1 MYSAT
6 FRPRSGFPL
15 VLVASL
21 AVGAFSS
28 RFLAEI
34 AYSHLGVLRLW
45 IVSAA
50 VMALTGIAAVLLWL
64 FVWRRVSPRRTPLW
78 HLQYVLP
85 LLLLTVYLF
94 QQEVDTLQA
103 SVLLLGSLCLVASL
117 TAARLVRQEWINKAI
132 VALVFFLPLA
142 VYLVTLLP
150 TVGEHDT
157 FEFQVLS
164 YELGI
169 PHPTGY
175 PLYILLGK
183 LFTLLPFGNVGY
195 RLNLSSALF
204 AGGATVVLYATIHLL
219 VRHRGASLLA
229 ALSFAFSYSFWSQA
243 IVAEVYALNALFVAL
258 VLFLLLRYG
267 GELAAGT
274 KRPRYSPTPQATTAP
289 GRWPGLF
296 NPKLALLAAGS
307 FVYGLSLTHHRTM
320 LLLLPAGL
328 MYLMLNARRIGV
340 SVRSAAILVGASVVP
355 LLSIHLYIPIRWWQ
369 IHGQVMSLSEFANLV
384 LGSRFAAALH
394 WDAWLREPDRLR
406 IYARILLDQYPVPAL
421 GVALL
426 GLVWLFRPRRGAY
439 VYPSWKEGIFL
450 LTAFVAYVLFGLGYY
465 VPDVSLFIIPSHLA
479 IAVALGVGISAL
491 SQLTESCLARL
502 NAISASTRSVWTK
515 AGILSVA
522 ALIPMSLVWTNAP
535 RVDRSGDYSLYEW
548 GRYVLQQQLP
558 SGAVILADSE
568 KIAPL
573 HYLQRVEGVRSDT
586 ETSVFSTE
594 QANRAELDRR
604 LMEGRAVFLARFLPG
619 LETIYH
625 LRSLGPIVEVSRGSL
640 TELPA
645 DFSRL
650 DWSFGEEVLLRGYR
664 LDSADISS
672 SGAVRLTLYWEA
684 TDRMADNY
692 EVRLRLVGASG
703 QVWHQTKGRPPV
715 NGLYP
720 TAAWRAGEIVP
731 DFHELE
737 LQGKLPPGT
746 YALQVGLFPPF
757 GKEGLAEVNT
767 VEEYPTIGE
776 VRVISA
782 GGQSPTVQ
790 HSVRADF
797 DSRIILLGYDVPSA
811 AYPGAEIPLTLYWQR
826 IGPVATDYDLAIELW
841 GSGSELVWS
850 NIEQPLF
857 GEYPVSRWGE
867 NQVLTDA
874 HLLKIPPTASGQLR
888 LRIGVQD
895 PTSHRAV
902 PVLHGWLAR
911 PQRAVALAE
920 ILVEG
925 LPESPNAVDYLPASF
940 ENKILLVG
948 YEIHNVQVRKGGALQ
963 LTLTWQS
970 LAPIPE
976 DYTVFVH
983 LVDENDRIWG
993 QEDIQPVYG
1002 TRPTSQ
1008 WGEGETVVDPHIVWT
1023 NEDAPLG
1030 LYRIEV
1036 GFYLLRTMERLQ
1048 VLDPS
1053 GTPIGDKVV
1062 IDLMEIVP

>member
-1 MYSAT
+1 MYRAA

-50 VMALTGIAAVLLWL
+50 VMALMGIAAVLLWL
-64 FVWRRVSPRRTPLW
+64 FVWGRVSPRDAPLW
-78 HLQYVLP
+78 HLQYLLP

-103 SVLLLGSLCLVASL
+103 SVLLFGALCLVASL
-117 TAARLVRQEWINKAI
+117 TAARLVRQEWIDKAI
-132 VALVFFLPLA
+132 LALVFFLPLA
-142 VYLVTLLP
+142 VYLMTLLP

-175 PLYILLGK
+175 PLYMLLGK

-204 AGGATVVLYATIHLL
+204 AGGATVVLYAMIHLL
-219 VRHRGASLLA
+219 VRHRGASVLA

-258 VLFLLLRYG
+258 VFFLLLRYG
-267 GELAAGT
+267 GEIAAGT
-274 KRPRYSPTPQATTAP
+274 ERHQYSPTPQATPAA
-289 GRWPGLF
+289 GRRPGLV

-320 LLLLPAGL
+320 LLLLPACVI
-328 MYLMLNARRIGV
+328 YLILNGRRIGV
-340 SVRSAAILVGASVVP
+340 SVRSAAMLVVAFAMP
-355 LLSIHLYIPIRWWQ
+355 LLGMQLYIPLRWWQ
-369 IHGQVMSLSEFANLV
+369 IHGQIMSLSEFANLV

-394 WDAWLREPDRLR
+394 WDAWLRESDRLL

-421 GVALL
+421 VVALL
-426 GLVWLFRPRRGAY
+426 GLVWLLRPRRRAY
-439 VYPSWKEGIFL
+439 VFPSWKEGIFL

-502 NAISASTRSVWTK
+502 DAMSASTRSVWTK

-522 ALIPMSLVWTNAP
+522 ALIPMGLVWTNAP
-535 RVDRSGDYSLYEW
+535 RVDRSGDYALYEW

-594 QANRAELDRR
+594 QANRAELERR

-625 LRSLGPIVEVSRGSL
+625 LRSLGPIVEVSPRIL

-645 DFSRL
+645 DLSRL

-672 SGAVRLTLYWEA
+672 TGAVRLTLYWEA
-684 TDRMADNY
+684 TDRVADNY

-737 LQGKLPPGT
+737 LQGRLPPGT
-746 YALQVGLFPPF
+746 YALQVGLFTPF
-757 GKEGLAEVNT
+757 GREGLAEVST
-767 VEEYPTIGE
+767 GEVYPTIGE
-776 VRVISA
+776 VCISSA
-782 GGQSPTVQ
+782 GGQLPTMQ

-841 GSGSELVWS
+841 GSGSEVVWS

-857 GEYPVSRWGE
+857 GEYPASRWGE

-874 HLLKIPPTASGQLR
+874 HLVKIPPTASGQLR
-888 LRIGVQD
+888 LRISMQD

-902 PVLHGWLAR
+902 TVLHGWLAR
-911 PQRAVALAE
+911 PQRAVALTE

-925 LPESPNAVDYLPASF
+925 LPESPNAVDYLPARF
-940 ENKILLVG
+940 ENKMLLVG
-948 YEIHNVQVRKGGALQ
+948 YQIHNVQVRKGGALE
-963 LTLTWQS
+963 LTLTWQA
-970 LAPIPE
+970 LAPICE

-983 LVDENDRIWG
+983 LLDENDRIWG

-1008 WGEGETVVDPHIVWT
+1008 WGEGETVVDPHTVWT

>member
-1 MYSAT
+1 MYRAA
-6 FRPRSGFPL
+6 FRARSGFPL
-15 VLVASL
+15 VLAAGL

-28 RFLAEI
+28 RFLSEI

-45 IVSAA
+45 TVSAA
-50 VMALTGIAAVLLWL
+50 VMALTAMAAVLGWL
-64 FVWRRVSPRRTPLW
+64 FLWRRVSPRQRSSSPLPY
-78 HLQYVLP
+78 LLP

-103 SVLLLGSLCLVASL
+103 YVLLFGSLSLVATL
-117 TAARLVRQEWINKAI
+117 TAARLVRQEWMDKAF
-132 VALVFFLPLA
+132 VALVFFVPLA
-142 VYLVTLLP
+142 IYLMTLLP

-175 PLYILLGK
+175 PLYMLLGK

-204 AGGATVVLYATIHLL
+204 AGGAAAVLYATIYLL
-219 VRHRGASLLA
+219 VRHRGASVLA

-243 IVAEVYALNALFVAL
+243 VVAEVYALNALFVAL
-258 VLFLLLRYG
+258 VFFLLLRYG

-274 KRPRYSPTPQATTAP
+274 EPAGYRATPQATPALARWA
-289 GRWPGLF
+289 GRV
-296 NPKLALLAAGS
+296 NPKLTLLAAGS
-307 FVYGLSLTHHRTM
+307 FIYGLSLTHHRTM
-320 LLLLPAGL
+320 LLLLPASVI
-328 MYLMLNARRIGV
+328 YLMLNARRIGA
-340 SVRSAAILVGASVVP
+340 SVRSAATLVGAFAVP
-355 LLSIHLYIPIRWWQ
+355 LLGIHLYIPIRWWQ
-369 IHGQVMSLSEFANLV
+369 IRGQVMSLSEFADLV

-406 IYARILLDQYPVPAL
+406 IYSRILLDQYPVAAL

-426 GLVWLFRPRRGAY
+426 GLVWLLRPRRGAY
-439 VYPSWKEGIFL
+439 VYPGWKEGIFL

-479 IAVALGVGISAL
+479 IAVALGIGIRAL
-491 SQLTESCLARL
+491 IQLTEGCLARWHP
-502 NAISASTRSVWTK
+502 ISASTGSRWAK
-515 AGILSVA
+515 AGILSLA
-522 ALIPMSLVWTNAP
+522 ALIPMSLVWTNGP

-573 HYLQRVEGVRSDT
+573 HYLQRVEGLRSDT
-586 ETSVFSTE
+586 ETCVFSTE
-594 QANRAELDRR
+594 QANRAELERR
-604 LMEGRAVFLARFLPG
+604 LAEGKAVFLARFLPG
-619 LETIYH
+619 LETTYH
-625 LRSLGPIVEVSRGSL
+625 LRSLGPLVDVSRGML
-640 TELPA
+640 RELPA
-645 DFSRL
+645 DVSRL

-664 LDSADISS
+664 LDSADINST
-672 SGAVRLTLYWEA
+672 GAARLTLYWEA
-684 TDRMADNY
+684 TDHVAANY
-692 EVRLRLVGASG
+692 EVRLRLVGATG

-720 TAAWRAGEIVP
+720 TAAWQAGEIVP

-737 LQGKLPPGT
+737 LQGRLPPGS
-746 YALQVGLFPPF
+746 YGLQVGLFKPF
-757 GKEGLAEVNT
+757 GEEGLAEVST
-767 VEEYPTIGE
+767 GEEYPTIAQ
-776 VRVISA
+776 VSVSSA
-782 GGQSPTVQ
+782 GAQLPTMQ

-797 DSRIILLGYDVPSA
+797 DSRLILLGYDVPSA
-811 AYPGAEIPLTLYWQR
+811 GYPGAEIPLTLYWQR

-841 GSGSELVWS
+841 GSGSEVIWS
-850 NIEQPLF
+850 KIEQPLL
-857 GEYPVSRWGE
+857 GEYPVSQWTDNE
-867 NQVLTDA
+867 VLTDA
-874 HLLKIPPTASGQLR
+874 HQVRIPSTASGQLR
-888 LRIGVQD
+888 LRISLLDRTGHD
-895 PTSHRAV
+895 AV
-902 PVLHGWLAR
+902 PVLQGWLAC
-911 PQRAVALAE
+911 PQRTVTLSE
-920 ILVEG
+920 IMVQG
-925 LPESPNAVDYLPASF
+925 LPESPNAVDYLPARF
-940 ENKILLVG
+940 EDKILLVG
-948 YEIHNVQVRKGGALQ
+948 YEIHNVQVRKGGALK
-963 LTLTWQS
+963 LTLTWQA
-970 LAPIPE
+970 LAPVAE

-983 LVDENDRIWG
+983 LLDENDRIWA

-1008 WGEGETVVDPHIVWT
+1008 WGEGETVVDPHTVWT
-1023 NEDAPLG
+1023 KEDAPLG